1 MLAQIKKMSLDKN
14 RRNPHYRVLLQCPD
28 GSELFIHFNY
38 TYRSK
43 TYWSRDVYYNNVHKK
58 SQLAWYTQSV
68 EEMTAQQFLE
78 ELGAKVNEHFNFTLR
93 R

>member
-1 MLAQIKKMSLDKN
+1 MNYSFTLIIHTDQKHIGQEM
-14 RRNPHYRVLLQCPD
+14 YITTM
-28 GSELFIHFNY
+28 FI
-38 TYRSK
+38 
-43 TYWSRDVYYNNVHKK
+43 KK

-78 ELGAKVNEHFNFTLR
+78 ELGAKVNEHFDFTLR